1 MIMTNMSTVV
11 IRTQQ
16 MMTISSN
23 NNTIMMRK
31 QKANHRLPAPAIIL
45 VYGSESILVHQIA
58 LVLFGIPLVEV
69 LSGTYKNVII
79 LFFLLMFV
87 ILLARS
93 DQIRS
98 DQIICYSFGCA
109 LYQQPTL
116 NLSSSTLIFIPLQHI
131 STHFSYNI

>member
-1 MIMTNMSTVV
+1 MTNMSTVV

-98 DQIICYSFGCA
+98 DQIRSDHMLFIWLCFV
-109 LYQQPTL
+109 
-116 NLSSSTLIFIPLQHI
+116 STTNFKLIFFYVNFHPIA
-131 STHFSYNI
+131 THFNTFFI